1 MRKVLLYSDCEF
13 FAGCENMLAIFLNN
27 KEHFTDYEFIFLYR
41 YRKEYELGMKERI
54 HDQSDTYSL
63 NLWRF
68 SYHKK
73 GKINKIINIILNK
86 LFSPIFFI
94 QNFIV
99 LYVNFHKHRSDIC
112 YINNGG
118 YPGAF
123 SSRVA
128 VLASSLVKM
137 KTIMFVN
144 NISFS
149 YTNPIRL
156 LDLPLDLLVSKYVDI
171 FITASKK
178 AGTALKSVL
187 NINNKKHRLIFNAI
201 DQERFSIASKDLIN
215 LNKNNLTNK
224 ITFGVIGLHEERK
237 GHILILKAA
246 KKIIETN
253 IDLINKFSVLIE
265 GNGQKTKFLKSY
277 ASNNSLEKV
286 VTFSG
291 IEKDIKNFYKKID
304 ILVVPS
310 ISNEDLPNVISEALL
325 FGIPVIGSNLAG
337 IPTQIDDDKNGYI
350 FSIGDYNELSEKMS
364 IFIKKPEIIKDMSL
378 NCLEKFYKNFSVSST
393 LPQYNEIFNELM
405 DDK

>member
-246 KKIIETN
+246 KKIIDTN

-286 VTFSG
+286 
-291 IEKDIKNFYKKID
+291 
-304 ILVVPS
+304 
-310 ISNEDLPNVISEALL
+310 LL
-325 FGIPVIGSNLAG
+325 F
-337 IPTQIDDDKNGYI
+337 Q
-350 FSIGDYNELSEKMS
+350 ELKRTLR
-364 IFIKKPEIIKDMSL
+364 IFIKK
-378 NCLEKFYKNFSVSST
+378 
-393 LPQYNEIFNELM
+393 
-405 DDK
+405 